1 MQSKQTYSLYEMS
14 LFAQKVMKLKLYIQN
29 VDTIDIF
36 LHVIRTT
43 TRSINKKRVLLLCLE
58 LMREPFIYL
67 DLMVKNRKIP
77 IERYFKWWISTKL
90 VWANYHFFLFI
101 I

>member
-14 LFAQKVMKLKLYIQN
+14 LFPQKVMKLKLYIQN

-43 TRSINKKRVLLLCLE
+43 TRSINKKRVLLPCLE
-58 LMREPFIYL
+58 LTREPFICL
-67 DLMVKNRKIP
+67 DLMVKNSEIP
-77 IERYFKWWISTKL
+77 IERYFK
-90 VWANYHFFLFI
+90 
-101 I
+101 